1 MIKNFL
7 DKNYI
12 KCQKLSTL
20 QESFEEAFKDA
31 EKFKNEAN
39 ILLSPAC
46 ASFDQFENFE
56 VRGQVFKKLVIEKLN
71 VNEL

>member
-1 MIKNFL
+1 MSKIV
-7 DKNYI
+7 YT
-12 KCQKLSTL
+12 SRT
-20 QESFEEAFKDA
+20 FEEAFKDA